1 MVIENRFI
9 FEQQLLTESKK
20 IFAENSKNY
29 CEVKNAFATLADD
42 VFIAE
47 KFPFTSPDIIK
58 IVKSST
64 GEMKECIFPYYY
76 DNESKRYLLKD
87 FAELDK
93 NTRNYL
99 LAFQPQLKNRSIKEK
114 DK

>member
-9 FEQQLLTESKK
+9 FEQQLLLESQK
-20 IFAENSKNY
+20 IFAKKQENY

-42 VFIAE
+42 IFIAD
-47 KFPFTSPDIIK
+47 KFPFISSDIIK

-64 GEMKECIFPYYY
+64 GEIKECVFPYYY
-76 DNESKRYLLKD
+76 NKENKRYLLKD
-87 FAELDK
+87 FAELDE

-99 LAFQPQLKNRSIKEK
+99 LAFQSQLKTRSIKEK